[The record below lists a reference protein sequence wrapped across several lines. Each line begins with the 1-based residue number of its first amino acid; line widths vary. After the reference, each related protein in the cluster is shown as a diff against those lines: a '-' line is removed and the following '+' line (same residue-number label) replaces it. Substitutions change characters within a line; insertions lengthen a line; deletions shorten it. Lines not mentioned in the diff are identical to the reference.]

1 MDVNE
6 IPNELLSK
14 IKEQFYATPKVRQ
27 MEVARQLF
35 IRQGKY
41 REALSLA
48 KDVEALF
55 SKVIYEYIE
64 ENKEQ
69 VEKID
74 VADIDMPLGEKEELM
89 KLLLVCFMCTDIIK
103 ASILDMDSILY
114 RHDKA
119 LKMEMFNDI
128 RQLAELSEAK
138 LQYLQN
144 NSGYM
149 KDLVWGWKCDDMYDM
164 IKNKAGS
171 IMRKRKND
179 PNWGK
184 GKGKVE
190 SYKATTK

>member
-14 IKEQFYATPKVRQ
+14 IREQFYATPKVRQ

-35 IRQGKY
+35 LRQGKY

-48 KDVEALF
+48 KDIEALF

-74 VADIDMPLGEKEELM
+74 VADIDMPIGEKEELM
-89 KLLLVCFMCTDIIK
+89 KLLLVCFMCTDIIR

-114 RHDKA
+114 RHDKS

-190 SYKATTK
+190 TYKVTNN